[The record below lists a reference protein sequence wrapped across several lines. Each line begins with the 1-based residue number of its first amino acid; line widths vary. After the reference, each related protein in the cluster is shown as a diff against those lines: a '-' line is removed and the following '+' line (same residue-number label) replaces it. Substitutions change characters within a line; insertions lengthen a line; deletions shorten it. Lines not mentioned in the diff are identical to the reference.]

1 MQNQNNFLKLAESP
15 ELATK
20 NLYSLELNKILKN
33 KLISTVFQPIVN
45 LQDGAVLGYE
55 ALSRGPAD
63 SILERPDQ
71 LFSAATDFD
80 KIWELDYLCRIT
92 AIKSAFPSI
101 DDKILFI
108 NVDPKVLYDKFFHQG
123 STKIILSE
131 NNIDISKIVFEITEK
146 TAITDFSNFKDILE
160 NYRSQGYRL
169 ALDDVGSGY
178 SGLTLL
184 AQSSPQFIKIDLEL
198 IRNCDK
204 DKNKQAIIKALVDFS
219 KASSIKTIGEGIE
232 SCDELK
238 TLIKLGVNF
247 GQGYFLG
254 RPFAELTTPAIHI
267 IDIIQREFFK
277 KVQYTMN
284 TKLHSPIGTIANRE
298 KTFSKDTLGEEILRY
313 FKDNNAISSAVILE
327 KNIPIGMINKDIF
340 LNSLATP
347 FGMSIYSK
355 RPVEI
360 LMSTTPLTIDYNAP
374 IEVATKT
381 ALNRNDE
388 EIYHNIIIT
397 KDDKYFGIVTIKKL
411 LEETTQIELNRARHA
426 NPLTGLPG
434 NLVIDWEANRH
445 INQLIPFSAI
455 YIDIDNFKSY
465 NDVYGFEAGDT
476 ALSTTADIIHNSL
489 KTHCNDYFLGHVG
502 GDDFII
508 FIPSTKIESLCHS
521 IIETFDAK
529 AKLFYSLE
537 HQEQKYVV
545 ANNRNNVSEKFPLM
559 TLSLAV
565 LRVFNKRNINNKS
578 LATKTAEIKKLCKN
592 IKKSNYIIKDHL

>member
-254 RPFAELTTPAIHI
+254 RPFAELTTPSIHI

>member
-1 MQNQNNFLKLAESP
+1 
-15 ELATK
+15 
-20 NLYSLELNKILKN
+20 
-33 KLISTVFQPIVN
+33 
-45 LQDGAVLGYE
+45 
-55 ALSRGPAD
+55 
-63 SILERPDQ
+63 
-71 LFSAATDFD
+71 
-80 KIWELDYLCRIT
+80 
-92 AIKSAFPSI
+92 
-101 DDKILFI
+101 
-108 NVDPKVLYDKFFHQG
+108 
-123 STKIILSE
+123 
-131 NNIDISKIVFEITEK
+131 
-146 TAITDFSNFKDILE
+146 
-160 NYRSQGYRL
+160 
-169 ALDDVGSGY
+169 
-178 SGLTLL
+178 
-184 AQSSPQFIKIDLEL
+184 
-198 IRNCDK
+198 
-204 DKNKQAIIKALVDFS
+204 
-219 KASSIKTIGEGIE
+219 
-232 SCDELK
+232 
-238 TLIKLGVNF
+238 
-247 GQGYFLG
+247 
-254 RPFAELTTPAIHI
+254 
-267 IDIIQREFFK
+267 
-277 KVQYTMN
+277 MN

>member
-232 SCDELK
+232 SCNELK

-254 RPFAELTTPAIHI
+254 RPFAELTTPSIHI